1 MKARRRWIDYTQY
14 LAVRLVAMVLGMFS
28 LEVALRAMRW
38 VGGVW
43 FALPQALPETRIPGP
58 IARLRFMGWSVRLS
72 NLGNTLLHKFRQ
84 HRLRAED
91 HVRASFPNLTASQVS
106 AIARSSMEQMAMLGV
121 EVLMTPRQITP
132 WTWCRYIRL
141 RQMDEALR
149 VLLSG
154 KGCIMLTGHYGNW
167 ELLGYTLA
175 VLGFDIVAVMRPLD
189 NPYINRYLLEQRER
203 SGLTLLEKKGASR
216 SAAGV
221 LEDGGALCFI
231 ADQDAGR
238 KGLFVDFLGRPA
250 STYKSIG
257 LLAMEYE
264 VPIVVGCARRIG
276 SGFSY
281 EVRADRIIRPEE
293 WQGRDDPL
301 LWITQAFTR
310 ALESFILDVPGQ
322 YLWIHRRWKSK
333 PKARRMSGSA
343 TPDCAAR
350 EIAQ

>member
-1 MKARRRWIDYTQY
+1 MKARRRWIDYAQY

-28 LEVALRAMRW
+28 LDAALRAMRW

-43 FALPQALPETRIPGP
+43 FAMPQALPETRIPEP
-58 IARLRFMGWSVRLS
+58 IARMRLMGWTVRLS
-72 NLGNTLLHKFRQ
+72 NLGNKLLHKFRQ
-84 HRLRAED
+84 HRVRAED
-91 HVRASFPNLTASQVS
+91 HIRASIPGLTASQVS

-121 EVLMTPRQITP
+121 EVLMTPRRITP
-132 WTWCRYIRL
+132 WTWRRYIRL

-149 VLLSG
+149 VLLSS

-189 NPYINRYLLEQRER
+189 NPYINRYLLEQREK

-216 SAAGV
+216 SAGEV
-221 LEDGGALCFI
+221 LENGGSLCFI

-257 LLAMEYE
+257 LLAMEHG
-264 VPIVVGCARRIG
+264 VPIVVGCARRRG
-276 SGFSY
+276 RWFSY

-293 WQGRDDPL
+293 WQDREDSL
-301 LWITQAFTR
+301 LWITQEFSR
-310 ALESFILDVPGQ
+310 AIESFILDMPGQ

-333 PKARRMSGSA
+333 PKAKRMTGSA
-343 TPDCAAR
+343 TPDRPVRKPAS
-350 EIAQ
+350 